1 MSKCRRPELLTN
13 NMTVHFEAIDGPI
26 KVSVVQIVVKNTPK
40 KSQIIYSL
48 IRGAYKMFL
57 IWTYMSFFLNLTLY
71 LGIFFSLFDNEYL
84 FFTV

>member
-26 KVSVVQIVVKNTPK
+26 KVAGVYIFVT
-40 KSQIIYSL
+40 YSL
-48 IRGAYKMFL
+48 IRGRCDMFL